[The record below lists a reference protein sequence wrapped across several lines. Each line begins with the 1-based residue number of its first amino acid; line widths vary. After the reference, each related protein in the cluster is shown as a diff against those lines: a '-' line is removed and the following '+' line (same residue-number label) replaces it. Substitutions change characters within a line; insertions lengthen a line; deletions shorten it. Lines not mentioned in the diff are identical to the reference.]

1 VAAQGWGAPS
11 PSPTERGDGGSS
23 RGTCTLAST
32 AAVACAPVS
41 SAFSAWSSASRS
53 CGTSVTNLPSFAKR
67 DLANLPLKLLDAP
80 RPSGSACSARAAAK
94 LSESVRA
101 AAARAT
107 DEPAHRDASNRELR
121 PRSVPAGSEGTG
133 GLDSRFVAGGGQD
146 RDGSWAAETA
156 ATILMHVSFPVASR
170 ESTQTSHSPQRL
182 GRPALEVIRR
192 EAAFRQRGPLAG
204 GRPSK
209 DTGILTQ
216 TRGYGL
222 NSSRRPKYWIQP
234 T

>member
-94 LSESVRA
+94 LSVWA

-121 PRSVPAGSEGTG
+121 PRSVSAGSEGTG
-133 GLDSRFVAGGGQD
+133 GLDSRFVAGGGQ
-146 RDGSWAAETA
+146 DGSWAAETA

-192 EAAFRQRGPLAG
+192 EAAFRRRGSG

-222 NSSRRPKYWIQP
+222 NSSRRPKYRIRR